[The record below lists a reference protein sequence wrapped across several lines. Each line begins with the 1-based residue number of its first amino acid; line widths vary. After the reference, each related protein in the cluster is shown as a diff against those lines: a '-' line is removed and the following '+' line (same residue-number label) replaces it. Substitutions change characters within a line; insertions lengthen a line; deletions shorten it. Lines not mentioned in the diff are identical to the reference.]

1 MMTSS
6 DDKEQSS
13 SDFSICNFIDIQ
25 DCGIYVKFMPYI
37 TDLRSFLNQKFL
49 TIMTIQYDYLVIG
62 GGSGGIAS
70 ARRAAE
76 YGSKV
81 AVFEPRPLG
90 GTCVNV
96 GCVPKKVMWN
106 TAHMAQMLS
115 QAREYGFTISNS
127 GFDWSTVKSKRDAYV
142 KRLNGIYAKNLENS
156 GVSHIQASAKFTDC
170 MVIEADG
177 RHYTAPH
184 ILIATGG
191 HPLTPDLPGVEHT
204 ISSDGFFGLK
214 QQPERIAVVG
224 AGYIAT
230 ELAGVLNTL
239 GSEVVQYLRKD
250 KLLREFDHE
259 IGEHVM
265 ALMQEHGITIKTKS
279 EPTAFSK
286 ASDGSICVHY
296 NETVDPGFDSVIM
309 AIGRKPNT
317 NDINPEV
324 AGIEIN
330 SKGFIETDLYQNTNI
345 EGIYAVGDV
354 SGRAQLTP
362 VAIAAGRQLAE
373 RLFNNKPDARLIYED
388 IPTVI
393 FSHPPIGTVGL
404 SEQEAV
410 KTHGAGNVRVYT
422 SRFVNMHYAL
432 LQSKQTTLVKLITAG
447 ENEKVVGCHICGE
460 AADEMIQG
468 FAVAVRMGATKA
480 DFDQTVAI
488 HPTASEEF
496 VTLR

>member
-1 MMTSS
+1 MT
-6 DDKEQSS
+6 QH
-13 SDFSICNFIDIQ
+13 F
-25 DCGIYVKFMPYI
+25 
-37 TDLRSFLNQKFL
+37 
-49 TIMTIQYDYLVIG
+49 DYLVIG

-76 YGSKV
+76 HGANV
-81 AVFEPRPLG
+81 AVFEPKPLG

-106 TAHMAQMLS
+106 TAHMAEMLG
-115 QAREYGFTISNS
+115 QAEDYGFSIVQD
-127 GFDWSTVKSKRDAYV
+127 GFDWSSVKTKRDAYV
-142 KRLNGIYAKNLENS
+142 ERLNGIYANNLENS
-156 GVSHIQASAKFTDC
+156 KVTHIKANAKF
-170 MVIEADG
+170 VSNNELEADG
-177 RHYTAPH
+177 EHYTAQH

-191 HPLTPDLPGVEHT
+191 YPWMPDLPGVEHT
-204 ISSDGFFGLK
+204 ISSDGFFELE
-214 QQPERIAVVG
+214 QQPKKVAVVG

-239 GSEVVQYLRKD
+239 GSDVTQFLRKD

-259 IGEHVM
+259 IAEHVT
-265 ALMQEHGITIKTKS
+265 ALMQEHGVTIKTQS
-279 EPTAFSK
+279 EPTGFSRTDDNK
-286 ASDGSICVHY
+286 IIVHY
-296 NETVDPGFDSVIM
+296 NDTQDDGFDAVIM

-317 NDINPEV
+317 EGLNLEV
-324 AGIEIN
+324 TGVSVD
-330 SKGFIETDLYQNTNI
+330 SKGYIENDLFQNSGVK
-345 EGIYAVGDV
+345 GIYAVGDA

-373 RLFNNKPDARLIYED
+373 RLFNNKTDARLEYEN

-404 SEQEAV
+404 AEHQAVQEF
-410 KTHGAGNVRVYT
+410 GADDIKVYR
-422 SRFVNMHYAL
+422 SRFINMHYAL
-432 LQSKQTTLVKLITAG
+432 IEHKQPTLVKLICAG
-447 ENEKVVGCHICGE
+447 EDEKVVGCHICGDT
-460 AADEMIQG
+460 ADEMVQG

-480 DFDQTVAI
+480 DFDRTVAI

>member
-1 MMTSS
+1 MTH
-6 DDKEQSS
+6 
-13 SDFSICNFIDIQ
+13 
-25 DCGIYVKFMPYI
+25 
-37 TDLRSFLNQKFL
+37 
-49 TIMTIQYDYLVIG
+49 QYDYLVIG

-76 YGSKV
+76 YGAKV
-81 AVFEPRPLG
+81 AVFEPQPLG

-106 TAHMAQMLS
+106 TAHMAHMLT
-115 QAREYGFTISNS
+115 QAKDYGFSITNN
-127 GFDWSTVKSKRDAYV
+127 GFDWSSVKTKRDAYV
-142 KRLNGIYAKNLENS
+142 QRLNGIYSKNLENS
-156 GVSHIQASAKFTDC
+156 KVTHIQATAKF
-170 MVIEADG
+170 VESHVLEADG
-177 RHYTAPH
+177 ERYTAPH
-184 ILIATGG
+184 VLIATGG
-191 HPLTPDLPGVEHT
+191 HPWTPELPGIEHT
-204 ISSDGFFGLK
+204 LSSDGFFELES
-214 QQPERIAVVG
+214 QPKKVAVVG

-250 KLLREFDHE
+250 KVLREFDHE

-286 ASDGSICVHY
+286 ASDGTISIHH
-296 NETVDPGFDSVIM
+296 NDSQDPGFDAVII

-317 NDINPEV
+317 SGLNLEAADV
-324 AGIEIN
+324 ALDD
-330 SKGFIETDLYQNTNI
+330 KGFIENDLFQNTSV
-345 EGIYAVGDV
+345 EGVYAVGDV

-373 RLFNNKPDARLIYED
+373 RLFNNKADARLEYVN

-404 SEQEAV
+404 SEEQAAREF
-410 KTHGAGNVRVYT
+410 GAGNIKVYT

-432 LQSKQTTLVKLITAG
+432 LEHKQTTLVKLITTG
-447 ENEKVVGCHICGE
+447 DDEKVVGCHICGE
-460 AADEMIQG
+460 TADEMVQG

-480 DFDQTVAI
+480 DFDRTVAI

>member
-1 MMTSS
+1 MTH
-6 DDKEQSS
+6 Q
-13 SDFSICNFIDIQ
+13 F
-25 DCGIYVKFMPYI
+25 
-37 TDLRSFLNQKFL
+37 
-49 TIMTIQYDYLVIG
+49 DYLVIG

-76 YGSKV
+76 HGAKV

-106 TAHMAQMLS
+106 TAHMGQMLS
-115 QAREYGFTISNS
+115 QANEYGYSINNN
-127 GFDWSTVKSKRDAYV
+127 GFDWLTVKTKRDAYV
-142 KRLNGIYAKNLENS
+142 QRLNGIYAANLSNS
-156 GVSHIQASAKFTDC
+156 NVTHIKALATFVDASETDGN
-170 MVIEADG
+170 VLEASG
-177 RHYTAPH
+177 EFYCAPH

-191 HPLTPDLPGVEHT
+191 YPWTPDVPGIEHT
-204 ISSDGFFGLK
+204 ITSDGFFEL
-214 QQPERIAVVG
+214 QSQPEKVAIVG

-230 ELAGVLNTL
+230 ELAGVLNSL
-239 GSEVVQYLRKD
+239 GSEVVQFLRKD

-259 IGEHVM
+259 IGEHLM

-286 ASDGSICVHY
+286 TADGKITVHCNSVQDSGYDCV
-296 NETVDPGFDSVIM
+296 II
-309 AIGRKPNT
+309 AIGRKPSTGGLNL
-317 NDINPEV
+317 DA
-324 AGIEIN
+324 AGIALDDH
-330 SKGFIETDLYQNTNI
+330 GFIKNDLFQNTTAD
-345 EGIYAVGDV
+345 GVYAVGDV

-373 RLFNNKPDARLIYED
+373 RLFNHKNQARLEYEN

-404 SEQEAV
+404 SEQQAI
-410 KTHGAGNVRVYT
+410 KTYGSGNIRIYT

-432 LQSKQTTLVKLITAG
+432 LDHKQTTLVKLITAG
-447 ENEKVVGCHICGE
+447 DNQKVVGCHICGD

-480 DFDQTVAI
+480 DFDRTVAI

>member
-1 MMTSS
+1 M
-6 DDKEQSS
+6 Q
-13 SDFSICNFIDIQ
+13 
-25 DCGIYVKFMPYI
+25 YI
-37 TDLRSFLNQKFL
+37 TSLRSFLNQKFFV
-49 TIMTIQYDYLVIG
+49 TMKNNYDYLVIG

-76 YGSKV
+76 YGVKV
-81 AVFEPRPLG
+81 AIFEPEPLG

-106 TAHMAQMLS
+106 TAHMAEMLS
-115 QAREYGFTISNS
+115 QAREYGFSITSE

-142 KRLNGIYAKNLENS
+142 ARLNSIYAKNLENS
-156 GVSHIQASAKFTDC
+156 RVTHIQAFAEFIDRSTIVANGK
-170 MVIEADG
+170 E
-177 RHYTAPH
+177 YTAPH

-191 HPLTPDLPGVEHT
+191 HPWLPDLPGIENT
-204 ISSDGFFGLK
+204 ISSDGFFELQ
-214 QQPERIAVVG
+214 QQPKKVAIVG

-230 ELAGVLNTL
+230 ELAGVLNSL
-239 GSEVVQYLRKD
+239 GSEVTQYLRKD

-265 ALMQEHGITIKTKS
+265 ALMQEHGVTIKTKS
-279 EPTAFSK
+279 QPTAFSK
-286 ASDGSICVHY
+286 SADGKISVHY
-296 NETVDPGFDSVIM
+296 SDSKDPSGETVRGDGYDSVIV

-317 NDINPEV
+317 KGLNLDA

-330 SKGFIETDLYQNTNI
+330 DKGFIENDQYQNTNI

-373 RLFNNKPDARLIYED
+373 RIFNNQENARLEYEN

-404 SEQEAV
+404 AEHQAVSEFGADKV
-410 KTHGAGNVRVYT
+410 KVYC

-432 LQSKQTTLVKLITAG
+432 LEHKQPTLVKLITAG
-447 ENEKVVGCHICGE
+447 ETEKVVGCHICGE
-460 AADEMIQG
+460 AADEMVQG
-468 FAVAVRMGATKA
+468 FAVAVRMGATKF
-480 DFDQTVAI
+480 DFDRTVAI

>member
-1 MMTSS
+1 MTH
-6 DDKEQSS
+6 
-13 SDFSICNFIDIQ
+13 
-25 DCGIYVKFMPYI
+25 
-37 TDLRSFLNQKFL
+37 
-49 TIMTIQYDYLVIG
+49 QYDYLVIG

-76 YGSKV
+76 YGAKV
-81 AVFEPRPLG
+81 AVFEPKPLG

-106 TAHMAQMLS
+106 TAHMAQMLA
-115 QAREYGFTISNS
+115 QANEYGFSITNS
-127 GFDWSTVKSKRDAYV
+127 GFDWSSVKTKRDAYV
-142 KRLNGIYAKNLENS
+142 QRLNGIYAKNLENS
-156 GVSHIQASAKFTDC
+156 NVTHIKARVKFTNEKNTQGH
-170 MVIEADG
+170 VLKANGEL
-177 RHYTAPH
+177 YTAAH
-184 ILIATGG
+184 ILVATGG
-191 HPLTPDLPGVEHT
+191 QPWTPDLPGVEHT
-204 ISSDGFFGLK
+204 ISSDGFFELDH
-214 QQPERIAVVG
+214 QPRNVAVVG

-265 ALMQEHGITIKTKS
+265 ALMQEHGVTIKTKS
-279 EPTAFSK
+279 EPTAFSTTP
-286 ASDGSICVHY
+286 DGKISVHH
-296 NETVDPGFDSVIM
+296 NNSQDTGFDAVIM

-317 NDINPEV
+317 NGLNLG
-324 AGIEIN
+324 AAAIELN
-330 SKGFIETDLYQNTNI
+330 DKGFIENDLFQNTTV

-373 RLFNNKPDARLIYED
+373 RIFNNRSDARLEYEN

-404 SEQEAV
+404 AEHQAV
-410 KTHGAGNVRVYT
+410 AQYGAKNVKVYC

-432 LQSKQTTLVKLITAG
+432 LEHKQPTLVKLITAG
-447 ENEKVVGCHICGE
+447 DDEKVVGCHICGE
-460 AADEMIQG
+460 AADEMVQG

-480 DFDQTVAI
+480 DFDRTVAI

>member
-1 MMTSS
+1 MTH
-6 DDKEQSS
+6 
-13 SDFSICNFIDIQ
+13 
-25 DCGIYVKFMPYI
+25 
-37 TDLRSFLNQKFL
+37 
-49 TIMTIQYDYLVIG
+49 QYDYLVIG

-76 YGSKV
+76 YGAKV
-81 AVFEPRPLG
+81 AVFEPKPLG

-106 TAHMAQMLS
+106 TAHMAQMLT
-115 QAREYGFTISNS
+115 QANEYGFSITNN
-127 GFDWSTVKSKRDAYV
+127 GFDWSSVKTKRDAYV
-142 KRLNGIYAKNLENS
+142 QRLNSIYAKNLENS
-156 GVSHIQASAKFTDC
+156 NVTHIQAQASF
-170 MVIEADG
+170 VESHILEAEG
-177 RHYTAPH
+177 ERYTAPH
-184 ILIATGG
+184 VLIATGG
-191 HPLTPDLPGVEHT
+191 HPWTPDLPGVEHT
-204 ISSDGFFGLK
+204 ISSDGFFELEK
-214 QQPERIAVVG
+214 QPKKVAVVG

-259 IGEHVM
+259 VGEHVM
-265 ALMQEHGITIKTKS
+265 ALMQEHGIIIKTKS

-286 ASDGSICVHY
+286 APDGTISVHH
-296 NETVDPGFDSVIM
+296 NESTDPGFNSVIM

-317 NDINPEV
+317 QGLNLEAAGV
-324 AGIEIN
+324 ALDD
-330 SKGFIETDLYQNTNI
+330 KGFIDNDLFQNTNVQ
-345 EGIYAVGDV
+345 GVFAVGDV

-362 VAIAAGRQLAE
+362 VAVAAGRQLAE
-373 RLFNNKPDARLIYED
+373 RIFNSKTEARLEYVN

-404 SEQEAV
+404 SEEQAASEFGATNV
-410 KTHGAGNVRVYT
+410 KVYT

-432 LQSKQTTLVKLITAG
+432 LDHKQTTLVKLITRG
-447 ENEKVVGCHICGE
+447 YDEKVVGCHICGE
-460 AADEMIQG
+460 AADEMVQG

-480 DFDQTVAI
+480 DFDRTVAI

>member
-1 MMTSS
+1 MP
-6 DDKEQSS
+6 EQ
-13 SDFSICNFIDIQ
+13 F
-25 DCGIYVKFMPYI
+25 
-37 TDLRSFLNQKFL
+37 
-49 TIMTIQYDYLVIG
+49 DYLVIG

-76 YGSKV
+76 YGAKV
-81 AVFEPRPLG
+81 AVFEPKPLG

-106 TAHMAQMLS
+106 TAHMAEMLG
-115 QAREYGFTISNS
+115 QATGYGFNISQND
-127 GFDWSTVKSKRDAYV
+127 FDWSSIKSKRDAYV
-142 KRLNGIYAKNLENS
+142 ERLNGIYANNLENS
-156 GVSHIQASAKFTDC
+156 NVTHIKATAKFISANELD
-170 MVIEADG
+170 ADG
-177 RHYTAPH
+177 EIYTADH

-191 HPLTPDLPGVEHT
+191 QPWMPDLLGIEHT
-204 ISSDGFFGLK
+204 ISSDGFFELE
-214 QQPERIAVVG
+214 QQPQKVAVVG

-230 ELAGVLNTL
+230 ELAGVLNAL
-239 GSEVVQYLRKD
+239 GSEVIQFLRKD

-259 IGEHVM
+259 IAEHVM
-265 ALMQEHGITIKTKS
+265 ALMEEHGICIKTKS

-286 ASDGSICVHY
+286 TDDDKISVHY
-296 NETVDPGFDSVIM
+296 NDIQDDGFDAVIM

-317 NDINPEV
+317 SGLNLQA
-324 AGIEIN
+324 AGITLDT
-330 SKGFIETDLYQNTNI
+330 KGFIENDLFQNTGVEN
-345 EGIYAVGDV
+345 IYAVGDV

-373 RLFNNKPDARLIYED
+373 RLFNNKADARLEYEN

-404 SEQEAV
+404 AEHQAVSEF
-410 KTHGAGNVRVYT
+410 GADNLTIYR
-422 SRFVNMHYAL
+422 SRFVNMHYAML
-432 LQSKQTTLVKLITAG
+432 EHKQPTLVKLICAG
-447 ENEKVVGCHICGE
+447 DDQKVVGCHICGDT
-460 AADEMIQG
+460 ADEMVQG

-480 DFDQTVAI
+480 DFDRTVAI

>member
-1 MMTSS
+1 MTH
-6 DDKEQSS
+6 
-13 SDFSICNFIDIQ
+13 
-25 DCGIYVKFMPYI
+25 
-37 TDLRSFLNQKFL
+37 
-49 TIMTIQYDYLVIG
+49 QYDYLVIG

-76 YGSKV
+76 YGAKV
-81 AVFEPRPLG
+81 AVFEPQPLG

-106 TAHMAQMLS
+106 TAHMAHMLA
-115 QAREYGFTISNS
+115 QANEYGFSISNS
-127 GFDWSTVKSKRDAYV
+127 GFDWSSVKTKRDAYV

-156 GVSHIQASAKFTDC
+156 NVTHIRAKASFVESH
-170 MVIEADG
+170 VLEADG
-177 RHYTAPH
+177 ERYTAPH

-191 HPLTPDLPGVEHT
+191 HPWMPDLPGVEHT
-204 ISSDGFFGLK
+204 ISSDGFFELEK
-214 QQPERIAVVG
+214 QPKKVAVVG

-259 IGEHVM
+259 IGEHVT
-265 ALMQEHGITIKTKS
+265 ALMSEHGVTIKTKS
-279 EPTAFSK
+279 EPTAFTK
-286 ASDGSICVHY
+286 APDGTISVHY
-296 NETVDPGFDSVIM
+296 KSQDQTHNKSQDQTQEESQNRDSDNPNSQDSSPSSTQDNGYDAVII

-317 NDINPEV
+317 QGLNLDT
-324 AGIEIN
+324 AGIALN
-330 SKGFIETDLYQNTNI
+330 DKGFIENDLFQNTNI
-345 EGIYAVGDV
+345 DGIYAVGDV

-362 VAIAAGRQLAE
+362 VAIAAGRQLAM
-373 RLFNNKPDARLIYED
+373 RLFDNRSDARLEYEN

-404 SEQEAV
+404 AEHQAVSEYGAKNV
-410 KTHGAGNVRVYT
+410 KVYC
-422 SRFVNMHYAL
+422 SRFINMHYAL
-432 LQSKQTTLVKLITAG
+432 LEHKQPTLVKLITAG
-447 ENEKVVGCHICGE
+447 DEEKVVGCHICGE
-460 AADEMIQG
+460 AADEMLQG
-468 FAVAVRMGATKA
+468 FAVALRMGATKA
-480 DFDQTVAI
+480 DFDRTVAI

>member
-1 MMTSS
+1 MTH
-6 DDKEQSS
+6 
-13 SDFSICNFIDIQ
+13 
-25 DCGIYVKFMPYI
+25 
-37 TDLRSFLNQKFL
+37 
-49 TIMTIQYDYLVIG
+49 QYDYLVIG

-76 YGSKV
+76 YGANV

-106 TAHMAQMLS
+106 TAHMAEMLS
-115 QAREYGFTISNS
+115 QSRDYGFSISNH
-127 GFDWSTVKSKRDAYV
+127 GFDWSTVKVKRDAYV
-142 KRLNGIYAKNLENS
+142 QRLNGIYAKNLENS
-156 GVSHIQASAKFTDC
+156 KVTHIQAPAKFTDSK
-170 MVIEADG
+170 IIQANGE
-177 RHYTAPH
+177 HYTAPN

-191 HPLTPDLPGVEHT
+191 HPWMPDLPGVEHT
-204 ISSDGFFGLK
+204 ISSDGFFELQ
-214 QQPERIAVVG
+214 QQPEKVAIVG

-286 ASDGSICVHY
+286 SADGKIAVHY
-296 NETVDPGFDSVIM
+296 NESPDGSGESARDEGFDTVIM

-317 NDINPEV
+317 IGLNLDVTGIKIN
-324 AGIEIN
+324 N
-330 SKGFIETDLYQNTNI
+330 KGFIDNDMYQNTSV

-373 RLFNNKPDARLIYED
+373 RIFNGQDDARLEYEN
-388 IPTVI
+388 IPTAI

-404 SEQEAV
+404 SEQQAV
-410 KTHGAGNVRVYT
+410 KEHGATNVKVYT

-432 LQSKQTTLVKLITAG
+432 LDSKQTTLVKLITAG
-447 ENEKVVGCHICGE
+447 EKEKVVGCHICGD

-468 FAVAVRMGATKA
+468 FAVAVRMGATKS
-480 DFDQTVAI
+480 DFDRTVAI